1 MLNLYYHLDERSA
14 LNKVNQSLF
23 YTIYRRDYLPLHSV
37 LVMELSAVKVNYFS
51 LIEIWQLAVIPHLIQ
66 NLNPTRSDGLIT
78 TVNPTSGG

>member
-51 LIEIWQLAVIPHLIQ
+51 LHRDLTV
-66 NLNPTRSDGLIT
+66 SSYT
-78 TVNPTSGG
+78 TFDPKS